1 MCSPTEETMHSSYS
15 TRRQRGVT
23 LIETM
28 IVVAVSAVVLGT
40 AAPSFKQMR
49 ARHQVEGPAIEL
61 ASNLLFARSEA
72 ISRNESVRLSFQSP
86 AAGACYVV
94 HTGDAGDCVCSGSGP
109 ALCSNGAREIKTVLL
124 PASRPVTL
132 QSNVASMLFHP
143 VRGTTTPAGTVKVLG
158 ANGYAVH
165 HVVNLMGRV
174 RSCAPAARMPGYKS
188 C

>member
-1 MCSPTEETMHSSYS
+1 MEETMQSSYS

-40 AAPSFKQMR
+40 AAPSFRQMS

-72 ISRNESVRLSFQSP
+72 ISRNESVRVSFQSP
-86 AAGACYVV
+86 AAGACYVL

-174 RSCAPAARMPGYKS
+174 RSCAPAARMPGYRS

>member
-1 MCSPTEETMHSSYS
+1 MHSSQS

-40 AAPSFKQMR
+40 AAPSFKQMS

-143 VRGTTTPAGTVKVLG
+143 VRGTTTPTGTVKVLG

-174 RSCAPAARMPGYKS
+174 RSCAPAARMPGYRS

>member
-1 MCSPTEETMHSSYS
+1 MHSSPS
-15 TRRQRGVT
+15 SRSQRGIT
-23 LIETM
+23 LVESM

-40 AAPSFKQMR
+40 AAPSFRQMS
-49 ARHQVEGPAIEL
+49 ARHQVEGPATEL

-72 ISRNESVRLSFQSP
+72 ISRNESVRVTFQTP

-94 HTGDAGDCVCSGSGP
+94 HTGDADDCVCSGSGP

-124 PASRPVTL
+124 PASRPVTV
-132 QSNVASMLFHP
+132 QSNVGSMLFHP
-143 VRGTTTPAGTVKVLG
+143 VRGTITPAGTVKVLG
-158 ANGYAVH
+158 ASGYAIH

-174 RSCAPAARMPGYKS
+174 RSCAPAANMPGYKP

>member
-1 MCSPTEETMHSSYS
+1 MEETMQSS
-15 TRRQRGVT
+15 RNNRQRGVT
-23 LIETM
+23 LVETM

-40 AAPSFKQMR
+40 AAPSFRQMS

-61 ASNLLFARSEA
+61 ASDLLFARSEA
-72 ISRNESVRLSFQSP
+72 ISRNESVRVSFQSP
-86 AAGACYVV
+86 AAGACYVL
-94 HTGDAGDCVCSGSGP
+94 HTGDAGDCVCGGSGP

-124 PASRPVTL
+124 PAGRPVSV

-158 ANGYAVH
+158 ANGYAIH

-174 RSCAPAARMPGYKS
+174 RSCAPAANMPGYKP

>member
-1 MCSPTEETMHSSYS
+1 MEETMQKSRN

-40 AAPSFKQMR
+40 AAPSFRQMS

-61 ASNLLFARSEA
+61 ASDLLFARSEA
-72 ISRNESVRLSFQSP
+72 ISRNESVRVSFQNP
-86 AAGACYVV
+86 AAGACYVL
-94 HTGDAGDCVCSGSGP
+94 HTGDAGDCVCSGTGP

-124 PASRPVTL
+124 PASRPVSV
-132 QSNVASMLFHP
+132 QSNVATMLFHP

-158 ANGYAVH
+158 ANGYAIH

-174 RSCAPAARMPGYKS
+174 RSCAPAANMPGYKPS
-188 C
+188 

>member
-1 MCSPTEETMHSSYS
+1 MEETMQSSYS

-72 ISRNESVRLSFQSP
+72 IARNESVRLSFQSP

-132 QSNVASMLFHP
+132 ESNVASMLFHP

>member
-1 MCSPTEETMHSSYS
+1 MEETMQSSPN

-28 IVVAVSAVVLGT
+28 VVSAVSVIVLGT
-40 AAPSFKQMR
+40 AAPSFRQMS

-72 ISRNESVRLSFQSP
+72 ISRNESVRVSFQSP
-86 AAGACYVV
+86 AAGACYVL

-124 PASRPVTL
+124 PAGRPVSV

-158 ANGYAVH
+158 ANGYAIH

-174 RSCAPAARMPGYKS
+174 RSCAPAANMPGYKP